1 MATFLEIWEIQN
13 LRTMSSAPHKHEEIH
28 YNDVSPHACLGNGCS
43 RPGKEESISDV
54 VLNYIE
60 RKLEIE
66 GDSKESRRSSS
77 QQLQG
82 TYYVKCDRLQP

>member
-1 MATFLEIWEIQN
+1 MATFLEIWETQI
-13 LRTMSSAPHKHEEIH
+13 LRTISSAPHKHEEIH
-28 YNDVSPHACLGNGCS
+28 YNDVSPQACLGSGCS

-66 GDSKESRRSSS
+66 GDSKESKCSSS

-82 TYYVKCDRLQP
+82 MYYVKCNRFQP